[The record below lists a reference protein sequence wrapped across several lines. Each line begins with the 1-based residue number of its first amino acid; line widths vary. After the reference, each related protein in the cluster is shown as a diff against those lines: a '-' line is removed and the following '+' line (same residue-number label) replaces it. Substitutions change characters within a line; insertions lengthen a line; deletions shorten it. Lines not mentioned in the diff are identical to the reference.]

1 MKTRNNKTIFW
12 SVAIKVTVFL
22 LLLFALYKQLYL
34 NKEAQTIPEKLFN
47 VDAAELIGY
56 VLLLTFLMLLNWG
69 IEAYKWQQLVLKI
82 TPIRFFRTFKAVW
95 TGVTLGLFTPNRVG
109 EFGGRILYVPRKFRI
124 KAVIVSLIGSFS
136 QNLATIIIGIIGLII
151 YLHQVE
157 EITLSVTFA
166 VGLVSAIAI
175 TLLLLAYYNLDVVV
189 QLFKRSKYLKRIY
202 PYTAILGEYHSRDLT
217 KLLLLAFW
225 RYSVYTAQYLIFLKM
240 FGAEINIVSGISA
253 IGVIYLAQTVIP
265 SFAVVELLTRL
276 PVATLIFSKY
286 GIPIGT
292 SLAAT
297 TSIWILN
304 LILPAILGYIF
315 IIRYNFFKNRQS

>member
-1 MKTRNNKTIFW
+1 
-12 SVAIKVTVFL
+12 
-22 LLLFALYKQLYL
+22 
-34 NKEAQTIPEKLFN
+34 
-47 VDAAELIGY
+47 
-56 VLLLTFLMLLNWG
+56 MLLNWG
-69 IEAYKWQQLVLKI
+69 IEAYKWKFLIQKI
-82 TPIRFFRTFKAVW
+82 NPIKLQRTFKAVW

-136 QNLATIIIGIIGLII
+136 QNIATIFFGIIGLLI

-157 EITLSVTFA
+157 QITLSVTFA
-166 VGLVSAIAI
+166 VGLVSAITI
-175 TLLLLAYYNLDVVV
+175 VLLLMAYYNLDVVV
-189 QLFKRSKYLKRIY
+189 MLFKRNKFLKRVY
-202 PYTAILGEYHSRDLT
+202 PYTSILGEYHSKELST
-217 KLLLLAFW
+217 LLLLAFW
-225 RYSVYTAQYLIFLKM
+225 RYSVYTAQYLIFLRL
-240 FGAEINIVSGISA
+240 FGAEITLLNGIAA

-286 GIPIGT
+286 GIPIGIT
-292 SLAAT
+292 LAAT

-304 LILPAILGYIF
+304 LILPAVLGYVF